1 MKKFL
6 KILALIVLILIIGL
20 FSIPFL
26 FKGKIV
32 EMAKTE
38 INNSVNADVNFGEFD
53 LSIFSSFPN
62 LAFTINNLSVIG
74 TDTFAGDTLA
84 YINKMSLVV
93 DLMSVMGNNIKVRA
107 IELNQPVIHAIALK
121 DGTANW
127 DIAPEDTTAATTEE
141 TPEDTSSSNFNLA
154 LKRLQITDATI
165 SYRDDDLGVST
176 TLKHMDLTLKGDM
189 SLAKTTLEIVSAIK
203 EVGFTYEGVDYLTKA
218 NLTMDVK
225 IGADM
230 DNWVYTF
237 EDNKFTINDLPLSF
251 DGEVAMP
258 TDDISMDLSFG
269 IKDSPFKQLLS
280 LIPALY
286 MNDFSGLK
294 ASGTFSFDGKLKGI
308 YNDSLM
314 PGYDINLGINNGS
327 FQYPDLPKAVK
338 NMAMDLNIKN
348 LDSADI
354 NKTVVNLKKFHL
366 EMAGNPVDAKLISK
380 NLLVDPY
387 INAFVKGTVDLGSV
401 KDIMPLD
408 SMELNGIISADLSMK
423 GNLSALEE
431 ERYED
436 FQADGNLGIKNMV
449 YKSADMPGTTISDM
463 SMAFSPAFVALKNF
477 DAKVGKS
484 DLHANGRIDNLLQYY
499 FKDDTLSG
507 NFNLNAGYF
516 DVNEWMSDD
525 ETATTETATTS
536 DTASSGEELSVV
548 EVPKNINFTLN
559 SGITKLHY
567 DDLDITNFKGVLIIR
582 GGEIIMQELFMQA
595 LDGTIAMNGKYSTKD
610 ISKPSMD
617 YEMNLTDID
626 LPKTYAAFNTIQ
638 KLAPILEKSTGKIS
652 GKMTLAMLLKQ
663 NMEPDIK
670 TLNGFGNIQTKQLV
684 IKGAKIFSLMD
695 SFFGTNKFSE
705 FKPKDTNLSI
715 RIKDGNVSFDPFDFA
730 VGKATAHTEGKQSVE
745 GALDYKMNWSV
756 PRDEFGSQ
764 IGSVMDAVSNKLQSQ
779 GINADI
785 GDNIDFNVL
794 VGGTIDKADIKV
806 VLGDQTGS
814 VVDAV
819 KDQIKDKVNEE
830 IDKAKQ
836 KAIDAAKAKAAQ
848 LLAEAQKRADQVKK
862 TAHQTAEKI
871 RTEGKNAAAKIRS
884 EAKKQADDLIKKAG
898 NNPLK
903 KRLVQESAKK
913 IKAEAEKKAKQT
925 ENTANSKANAV
936 ESKAKQEADGIVQKA
951 KQQGDELIRKAE
963 NS

>member
-6 KILALIVLILIIGL
+6 KIFAIIILVLIIGV

-38 INNSVNADVNFGEFD
+38 INNSVNATVNFGEFD

-74 TDTFAGDTLA
+74 TDTFAGDTLVS
-84 YINKMSLVV
+84 INKMSLVV

-107 IELNQPVIHAIALK
+107 IELNQPIVHAIALK

-127 DIAPEDTTAATTEE
+127 DIVPEDTVSTVENI
-141 TPEDTSSSNFNLA
+141 PEDTSTSNFNLA
-154 LKRLQITDATI
+154 LKRLQISDATI
-165 SYRDDDLGVST
+165 SYRDDELGIT
-176 TLKHMDLTLKGDM
+176 TVLKHMDLTLKGDM
-189 SLAKTTLEIVSAIK
+189 SLAKTTIEIVSAIK
-203 EVGFTYEGVDYLTKA
+203 EAGFNYEGIDYLTKG
-218 NLTMDVK
+218 NITMEAK

-237 EDNKFTINDLPLSF
+237 EDNKFTINELPFSF
-251 DGEVAMP
+251 DGEIAMP
-258 TDDISMDLSFG
+258 TDDISIDLSFA

-286 MNDFSGLK
+286 MNDFKDLK
-294 ASGTFSFDGKLKGI
+294 ASGTFSFDGKMKGI

-338 NMAMDLNIKN
+338 NVAMDLNVKN
-348 LDSADI
+348 VDSADI
-354 NKTVVNLKKFHL
+354 NKTVVNLKKLHL
-366 EMAGNPVDAKLISK
+366 EMAGNPVDAKLISQ

-387 INAFVKGTVDLGSV
+387 IDAFVKGKIDLGSI

-408 SMELNGIISADLSMK
+408 SIDLNGLITANLNMK
-423 GNLSALEE
+423 GNLSAIEE

-436 FQADGNLGIKNMV
+436 FQADGNFGIQNMI
-449 YKSADMPGTTISDM
+449 YKSADMPGTTINDM
-463 SMAFSPAFVALKNF
+463 LLTFSPQFVTLNNL

-484 DLHANGRIDNLLQYY
+484 DLHADGHIDNLLQYY
-499 FKDDTLSG
+499 FKDDTLTG
-507 NFNLNAGYF
+507 NFSFKSNYF

-525 ETATTETATTS
+525 ETTTATSTVTDSSTS
-536 DTASSGEELSVV
+536 DEELSVV

-559 SGITKLHY
+559 SGIGKLHY
-567 DDLDITNFKGVLIIR
+567 DDLDIEDFIGVLIIR
-582 GGEIIMQELFMQA
+582 GGEIIMQQLSMKA
-595 LDGTIAMNGKYSTKD
+595 LEGSIAMNGKYSTKD
-610 ISKPSMD
+610 MSKPSIS
-617 YEMNLTDID
+617 YEMNLTNID
-626 LPKTYAAFNTIQ
+626 LPKTYQAFKTVQ

-652 GKMTLAMLLKQ
+652 GKMILSSLLKQ
-663 NMEPDIK
+663 NMEPDLK
-670 TLNGFGNIQTKQLV
+670 TLNGFGNIQTKNLI
-684 IKGAKIFSLMD
+684 IKGSKLFGMMD
-695 SFFGTNKFSE
+695 KFFNTNKFSE

-715 RIKDGNVSFDPFDFA
+715 KIKDGNVSFDPFDFA
-730 VGKATAHTEGKQSVE
+730 VGNATAHTEGKQSVE

-756 PRDEFGSQ
+756 PKAEFGSQ
-764 IGSVMDAVSNKLQSQ
+764 IGSVMDAVSSKLKSQ

-785 GDNIDFNVL
+785 GENIDFNVL
-794 VGGTIDKADIKV
+794 VGGTIKNADVKV

-814 VVDAV
+814 VINAV
-819 KDQIKDKVNEE
+819 KEQIKDKVNEE

-836 KAIDAAKAKAAQ
+836 KAIEAAKAKAAQ
-848 LLAEAQKRADQVKK
+848 LLAEAQKQSDQVKK

-871 RTEGKNAAAKIRS
+871 RTEGRNAAAKIRS
-884 EAKKQADDLIKKAG
+884 EAQKQADDLIKQAG
-898 NNPLK
+898 NNPIK
-903 KRLVQESAKK
+903 KKLAEESAKK

-925 ENTANSKANAV
+925 ENTADSKANDI
-936 ESKAKQEADGIVQKA
+936 ENKAKNEADGIVNTA
-951 KQQGDELIRKAE
+951 KQKGDELIRKAE

>member
-1 MKKFL
+1 MKKIFKVL
-6 KILALIVLILIIGL
+6 FIIILVLIVAL

-38 INNSVNADVNFGEFD
+38 INNSVNAKVNFGKFD

-62 LAFTINNLSVIG
+62 LAFTINDLSVIG

-93 DLMSVMGNNIKVRA
+93 DLMSVMGDNIKVSA

-127 DIAPEDTTAATTEE
+127 DIAAEDTTVTEKEVPEDTT
-141 TPEDTSSSNFNLA
+141 SSNFNLA
-154 LKRLQITDATI
+154 LKRLQINDAII
-165 SYRDDDLGVST
+165 SYRDDDLGVVT
-176 TLKHMDLTLKGDM
+176 TLKHLDLTLKGDM
-189 SLAKTTLEIVSAIK
+189 SLAKTTMEITSAIK
-203 EVGFTYEGVDYLTKA
+203 EASFSYEGTNYLTKA
-218 NLTMDVK
+218 NITINVK
-225 IGADM
+225 IAADL
-230 DNWVYTF
+230 DNSVYTF
-237 EDNKFTINDLPLSF
+237 EDNKFTINELPLSF

-258 TDDISMDLSFG
+258 TDDISMNLSFA

-286 MNDFSGLK
+286 MNDFAGLK

-314 PGYDINLGINNGS
+314 PCYDINLGINNGS

-338 NMAMDLNIKN
+338 NVAMDLNIKN

-387 INAFVKGTVDLGSV
+387 IDAFVKGKVDLGSI

-408 SMELNGIISADLSMK
+408 DMELNGLISADLSMK
-423 GNLSALEE
+423 GYLSAIENE
-431 ERYED
+431 HYED
-436 FQADGNLGIKNMV
+436 FQADGNLGIQNMV
-449 YKSADMPGTTISDM
+449 YKSSDMPEVAISDM
-463 SMAFSPAFVALKNF
+463 LLSFSPAFVSLKNF
-477 DAKVGKS
+477 DAKIGKS

-499 FKDDTLSG
+499 FNNDTLSG
-507 NFNLNAGYF
+507 NFNLNSGYF
-516 DVNEWMSDD
+516 DINEWMSDD
-525 ETATTETATTS
+525 ETASTETSTT
-536 DTASSGEELSVV
+536 DTVAAGEELSVV
-548 EVPKNINFTLN
+548 EIPKNINFVMN
-559 SGITKLHY
+559 SDIGKLHY
-567 DDLDITNFKGVLIIR
+567 DNLDITDFKGTLIVR
-582 GGEIIMQELFMQA
+582 GGEVIMQELSMQM
-595 LDGTIAMNGKYSTKD
+595 LEGTIDMNGKYSTKD
-610 ISKPSMD
+610 MSKPSMD
-617 YEMNLTDID
+617 YEMSLTDID
-626 LPKTYAAFNTIQ
+626 LPKTYAAFKTIQ

-652 GKMTLAMLLKQ
+652 GKMTLSMILKP
-663 NMEPDIK
+663 NMEPDMK
-670 TLNGFGNIQTKQLV
+670 TLNGFGNIQTKELV
-684 IKGAKIFSLMD
+684 IKGAKLFGLMD
-695 SFFGTNKFSE
+695 SFFHTNKFSE

-715 RIKDGNVSFDPFDFA
+715 KIKDGNISFDPFDFA
-730 VGKATAHTEGKQSVE
+730 VGESTARVEGKQSVE
-745 GALDYKMNWSV
+745 GALDYKMNWTV
-756 PRDEFGSQ
+756 PKSEFGSQ
-764 IGSVMDAVSNKLQSQ
+764 IGSVMDAVSNKLKSQ

-785 GDNIDFNVL
+785 GDNIDFKVL
-794 VGGTIDKADIKV
+794 VGGTIDKSDIRV
-806 VLGDQTGS
+806 LLGDQTGS

-819 KDQIKDKVNEE
+819 KDQIKEKVNEE

-836 KAIDAAKAKAAQ
+836 KAIDAAKTKAAQ

-871 RTEGKNAAAKIRS
+871 RAEGKNAAAKIRS
-884 EAKKQADDLIKKAG
+884 EAQKQANDLIKKAG

-903 KRLVQESAKK
+903 KRIAKESAKK

-925 ENTANSKANAV
+925 ENTANAKANDV
-936 ESKAKQEADGIVQKA
+936 ENKAKQQADGIVNTA
-951 KQQGDELIRKAE
+951 KQKGDELIRKAE

>member
-1 MKKFL
+1 MKKFF
-6 KILALIVLILIIGL
+6 KILAIIILVLIIGL

-26 FKGKIV
+26 FKSKIV

-62 LAFTINNLSVIG
+62 LAFTINDLSVIG

-93 DLMSVMGNNIKVRA
+93 DLMSVMGDNIKVRA

-127 DIAPEDTTAATTEE
+127 DIAPEDTTTVATEE
-141 TPEDTSSSNFNLA
+141 TPEDTTSSNFNLA

-176 TLKHMDLTLKGDM
+176 TLKHMDLTLKGNM
-189 SLAKTTLEIVSAIK
+189 SLAKTTLEIVSVIK
-203 EVGFTYEGVDYLTKA
+203 EAGFSYEGVDYLTKA
-218 NLTMDVK
+218 NITMNAK

-230 DNWVYTF
+230 DKWVYTF

-258 TDDISMDLSFG
+258 TDDISMDLSFA

-286 MNDFSGLK
+286 MNDFAGLK

-338 NMAMDLNIKN
+338 NVAMDLNVKN

-387 INAFVKGTVDLGSV
+387 IDAFVKGKVDLGSV
-401 KDIMPLD
+401 KDIMPMD
-408 SMELNGIISADLSMK
+408 SVDLNGLITADLSMK
-423 GNLSALEE
+423 GNLSAIEE

-436 FQADGNLGIKNMV
+436 FQADGNLGIQNMV
-449 YKSADMPGTTISDM
+449 YKSADMPATTIKDM
-463 SMAFSPAFVALKNF
+463 LMSFSPQFVALKNF

-484 DLHANGRIDNLLQYY
+484 DLHADGRIDNLLQYY
-499 FKDDTLSG
+499 FKDDTLTGSF
-507 NFNLNAGYF
+507 NFNAGYF

-525 ETATTETATTS
+525 ETAAAETATTT
-536 DTASSGEELSVV
+536 DTAASEELSVV
-548 EVPKNINFTLN
+548 EVPKNIDFTLN
-559 SGITKLHY
+559 SGIGKLHY
-567 DDLDITNFKGVLIIR
+567 DNLDIDNFKGMLIIR
-582 GGEIIMQELFMQA
+582 GGEVIMRKLSMQV
-595 LDGTIAMNGKYSTKD
+595 LDGTIAMSGKYSTKD
-610 ISKPSMD
+610 MSKPSMD
-617 YEMNLTDID
+617 YEMSLTDID

-652 GKMTLAMLLKQ
+652 GKMTLSMILQ
-663 NMEPDIK
+663 PNMEPDMK
-670 TLNGFGNIQTKQLV
+670 TLNGFGNIQTKSLV
-684 IKGAKIFSLMD
+684 IKGSKLFSMMD

-715 RIKDGNVSFDPFDFA
+715 KIKDGNVSFDPFDFA

-756 PRDEFGSQ
+756 PKSEFGSS
-764 IGSVMDAVSNKLQSQ
+764 IGSVMDAVTGKLKAQ

-794 VGGTIDKADIKV
+794 VGGTIDKPDIKV
-806 VLGDQTGS
+806 LLGDQTGS

-830 IDKAKQ
+830 IDKAKE
-836 KAIDAAKAKAAQ
+836 KAIEEAKAKAAQ

-862 TAHQTAEKI
+862 AAHQTAEKI
-871 RTEGKNAAAKIRS
+871 RKEGKNTAAKIRS
-884 EAKKQADDLIKKAG
+884 EAQKQADDLIKQAG
-898 NNPLK
+898 SNPIK
-903 KRLVQESAKK
+903 KRLAKESAKK
-913 IKAEAEKKAKQT
+913 IKSEAEKKAKQT
-925 ENTANSKANAV
+925 ENTANSKANDI
-936 ESKAKQEADGIVQKA
+936 ENKAKKEADGIVQKA

>member
-6 KILALIVLILIIGL
+6 KIFAIIILVLIIGV

-38 INNSVNADVNFGEFD
+38 INNSVNATVNFGEFD

-74 TDTFAGDTLA
+74 TDTFAGDTLVS
-84 YINKMSLVV
+84 INKMSLVV

-107 IELNQPVIHAIALK
+107 IELNQPIVHAIALK

-127 DIAPEDTTAATTEE
+127 DIVPEDTVSTVENI
-141 TPEDTSSSNFNLA
+141 PEDTSTSNFNLA
-154 LKRLQITDATI
+154 LKRLQISDATI
-165 SYRDDDLGVST
+165 SYRDDELGIT
-176 TLKHMDLTLKGDM
+176 TVLKHMDLTLKGDM
-189 SLAKTTLEIVSAIK
+189 SLAKTTIEIVSAIK
-203 EVGFTYEGVDYLTKA
+203 EAGFNYEGIDYLTKG
-218 NLTMDVK
+218 NITMEAK

-237 EDNKFTINDLPLSF
+237 EDNKFTINELPFSF
-251 DGEVAMP
+251 DGEIAMP
-258 TDDISMDLSFG
+258 TDDISIDLSFA

-286 MNDFSGLK
+286 MNDFKDLK
-294 ASGTFSFDGKLKGI
+294 ASGTFSFDGKMKGI

-338 NMAMDLNIKN
+338 NVAMDLNVKN
-348 LDSADI
+348 VDSADI
-354 NKTVVNLKKFHL
+354 NKTVVNLKKLHL
-366 EMAGNPVDAKLISK
+366 EMAGNPVDAKLISQ

-387 INAFVKGTVDLGSV
+387 IDAFVKGKIDLGSI

-408 SMELNGIISADLSMK
+408 SIDLNGLITANLNMK
-423 GNLSALEE
+423 GNLSAIEE

-436 FQADGNLGIKNMV
+436 FQADGNFGIQNMI
-449 YKSADMPGTTISDM
+449 YKSADMPGTTINDM
-463 SMAFSPAFVALKNF
+463 LLTFSPQFVTLNNL

-484 DLHANGRIDNLLQYY
+484 DLHADGHIDNLLQYY
-499 FKDDTLSG
+499 FKDDTLTG
-507 NFNLNAGYF
+507 NFSFKSNYF

-525 ETATTETATTS
+525 ETTTATSTVTDSSTS
-536 DTASSGEELSVV
+536 DEELSVV

-559 SGITKLHY
+559 SGIGKLHY
-567 DDLDITNFKGVLIIR
+567 DDLDLEDFIGVLIIR
-582 GGEIIMQELFMQA
+582 GGEIIMQQLSMKA
-595 LDGTIAMNGKYSTKD
+595 LEGSIAMNGKYSTKD
-610 ISKPSMD
+610 MSKPSIS
-617 YEMNLTDID
+617 YEMNLTNID
-626 LPKTYAAFNTIQ
+626 LPKTYQAFKTVQ

-652 GKMTLAMLLKQ
+652 GKMILSSLLKQ
-663 NMEPDIK
+663 NMEPDLK
-670 TLNGFGNIQTKQLV
+670 TLNGFGNIQTKNLI
-684 IKGAKIFSLMD
+684 IKGSKLFGMMD
-695 SFFGTNKFSE
+695 KFFNTNKFSE

-715 RIKDGNVSFDPFDFA
+715 KIKDGNVSFDPFDFA
-730 VGKATAHTEGKQSVE
+730 VGNATAHTEGKQSVE

-756 PRDEFGSQ
+756 PKAEFGSQ
-764 IGSVMDAVSNKLQSQ
+764 IGSVMDAVSSKLKSQ

-785 GDNIDFNVL
+785 GENIDFNVL
-794 VGGTIDKADIKV
+794 VGGTIKNADVKV

-814 VVDAV
+814 VINAV
-819 KDQIKDKVNEE
+819 KEQIKDKVNEE

-836 KAIDAAKAKAAQ
+836 KAIEAAKAKAAQ
-848 LLAEAQKRADQVKK
+848 LLAEAQKQSDQVKK

-871 RTEGKNAAAKIRS
+871 RTEGRNAAAKIRS
-884 EAKKQADDLIKKAG
+884 EAQKQADDLIKQAG
-898 NNPLK
+898 NNPIK
-903 KRLVQESAKK
+903 KKLAEESAKK

-925 ENTANSKANAV
+925 ENTADSKANDI
-936 ESKAKQEADGIVQKA
+936 ENKAKNEADGIVNTA
-951 KQQGDELIRKAE
+951 KQKGDELIRKAE

>member
-6 KILALIVLILIIGL
+6 KILALIVLVLIVGL

-84 YINKMSLVV
+84 YIKKMSLVV
-93 DLMSVMGNNIKVRA
+93 DLMSVMGDNIKVRA

-127 DIAPEDTTAATTEE
+127 DIAPEDTTATTTKEI
-141 TPEDTSSSNFNLA
+141 PEDTTASNFNLA
-154 LKRLQITDATI
+154 LKRLQITDAVI

-176 TLKHMDLTLKGDM
+176 ILKHLNLTLKGDM
-189 SLAKTTLEIVSAIK
+189 SLAKTTLEISSAIK
-203 EVGFTYEGVDYLTKA
+203 EAGFSYEGIDYLTKA
-218 NLTMDVK
+218 NITMDAK
-225 IGADM
+225 ISADM

-251 DGEVAMP
+251 EGKVAMP

-286 MNDFSGLK
+286 MNDFKDLK
-294 ASGTFSFDGKLKGI
+294 ASGSFSFNGKLKGI

-314 PGYDINLGINNGS
+314 PGYDINLSIKNGM

-366 EMAGNPVDAKLISK
+366 EMAGNPLDAKLISK

-387 INAFVKGTVDLGSV
+387 IDAFVKGKIDLGSI

-408 SMELNGIISADLSMK
+408 SMELNGLITADLSMK

-436 FQADGNLGIKNMV
+436 FQADGNLGIQNMV
-449 YKSADMPGTTISDM
+449 YKSADMPGTTINDM
-463 SMAFSPAFVALKNF
+463 LLAFSPEFVALKNF

-484 DLHANGRIDNLLQYY
+484 DLRADGRIDNLLQYY

-507 NFNLNAGYF
+507 NFNFHAGFF
-516 DVNEWMSDD
+516 DVNEWMSGD
-525 ETATTETATTS
+525 ETETTETATADS
-536 DTASSGEELSVV
+536 VSSGEELSVV
-548 EVPKNINFTLN
+548 EVPENINFILN
-559 SGITKLHY
+559 SGIDKLHY
-567 DDLDITNFKGVLIIR
+567 DDLEIDNFKGTLIIR
-582 GGEIIMQELFMQA
+582 GGEVIMQSLSMQT
-595 LDGTIAMNGKYSTKD
+595 LDGTIAMSGKYSTKD
-610 ISKPSMD
+610 ITKPSMD

-626 LPKTYAAFNTIQ
+626 LPKTYRAFNTIQ
-638 KLAPILEKSTGKIS
+638 KLAPILEKSTGTIS
-652 GKMTLAMLLKQ
+652 GKMTLSMILKQ

-670 TLNGFGNIQTKQLV
+670 TLNGFGNIQTKNLV
-684 IKGAKIFSLMD
+684 IKGSKLFAMMD

-715 RIKDGNVSFDPFDFA
+715 KIKDGNVSFDPFDFA
-730 VGKATAHTEGKQSVE
+730 VGKATAHVEGKQSVE

-756 PRDEFGSQ
+756 PKSEFGSS
-764 IGSVMDAVSNKLQSQ
+764 IGSVMDAVSNKLKSQ

-785 GDNIDFNVL
+785 GDNIDFKVL

-806 VLGDQTGS
+806 LLGDQTGS

-819 KDQIKDKVNEE
+819 KDQIKEKVNEE

-836 KAIDAAKAKAAQ
+836 KAIDEAKAKAAQ

-871 RTEGKNAAAKIRS
+871 RSEGKNAAAKIRS
-884 EAKKQADDLIKKAG
+884 EAQKQADDLIKKAG
-898 NNPLK
+898 SNPIK
-903 KRLVQESAKK
+903 KKIAKESAKK
-913 IKAEAEKKAKQT
+913 LKSEAEKKAKQT
-925 ENTANSKANAV
+925 ENTANSKANDV
-936 ESKAKQEADGIVQKA
+936 ENKAKKEADGIIQKA

>member
-6 KILALIVLILIIGL
+6 KIFAIIILVLIIGV

-38 INNSVNADVNFGEFD
+38 INNSVNATVNFGEFD

-74 TDTFAGDTLA
+74 TDTFAGDTLVS
-84 YINKMSLVV
+84 INKMSLVV

-107 IELNQPVIHAIALK
+107 IELNQPIVHAIALK

-127 DIAPEDTTAATTEE
+127 DIVPEDTVSTVENI
-141 TPEDTSSSNFNLA
+141 PEDTSTSNFNLA
-154 LKRLQITDATI
+154 LKRLQISDATI
-165 SYRDDDLGVST
+165 SYRDDELGIT
-176 TLKHMDLTLKGDM
+176 TVLKHMDLTLKGDM
-189 SLAKTTLEIVSAIK
+189 SLAKTTIEIVSAIK
-203 EVGFTYEGVDYLTKA
+203 EAGFNYEGIDYLTKG
-218 NLTMDVK
+218 NITMEAK

-237 EDNKFTINDLPLSF
+237 EDNKFTINELPFSF
-251 DGEVAMP
+251 DGEIAMP
-258 TDDISMDLSFG
+258 TDDISIDLSFA

-286 MNDFSGLK
+286 MNDFKDLK
-294 ASGTFSFDGKLKGI
+294 ASGTFSFDGKMKGI

-338 NMAMDLNIKN
+338 NVAMDLNVKN
-348 LDSADI
+348 VDSADI
-354 NKTVVNLKKFHL
+354 NKTVVNLKKLHL
-366 EMAGNPVDAKLISK
+366 EMAGNPVDAKLISQ

-387 INAFVKGTVDLGSV
+387 IDAFVKGKIDLGSI

-408 SMELNGIISADLSMK
+408 SIDLNGLITANLNMK
-423 GNLSALEE
+423 GNLSAIEE

-436 FQADGNLGIKNMV
+436 FQADGNFGIQNMI
-449 YKSADMPGTTISDM
+449 YKSADMPGTTINDM
-463 SMAFSPAFVALKNF
+463 LLTFSPQFVTLNNL

-484 DLHANGRIDNLLQYY
+484 DLHADGHIDNLLQYY
-499 FKDDTLSG
+499 FKDDTLTG
-507 NFNLNAGYF
+507 NFSFKSNYF

-525 ETATTETATTS
+525 ETTTATSTVTDSSTS
-536 DTASSGEELSVV
+536 DEELSVV

-559 SGITKLHY
+559 SGIGKLHY
-567 DDLDITNFKGVLIIR
+567 DDFDLEDFIGVLIIR
-582 GGEIIMQELFMQA
+582 GGEIIMQQLSMKA
-595 LDGTIAMNGKYSTKD
+595 LEGSIAMNGKYSTKD
-610 ISKPSMD
+610 MSKPSIS
-617 YEMNLTDID
+617 YEMNLTNID
-626 LPKTYAAFNTIQ
+626 LPKTYQAFKTVQ

-652 GKMTLAMLLKQ
+652 GKMILSSLLKQ
-663 NMEPDIK
+663 NMEPDLK
-670 TLNGFGNIQTKQLV
+670 TLNGFGNIQTKNLI
-684 IKGAKIFSLMD
+684 IKGSKLFGMMD
-695 SFFGTNKFSE
+695 KFFNTNKFSE

-715 RIKDGNVSFDPFDFA
+715 KIKDGNVSFDPFDFA
-730 VGKATAHTEGKQSVE
+730 VGNATAHTEGKQSVE

-756 PRDEFGSQ
+756 PKAEFGSQ
-764 IGSVMDAVSNKLQSQ
+764 IGSVMDAVSSKLKSQ

-785 GDNIDFNVL
+785 GENIDFNVL
-794 VGGTIDKADIKV
+794 VGGTIKNADVKV

-814 VVDAV
+814 VINAV
-819 KDQIKDKVNEE
+819 KEQIKDKVNEE

-836 KAIDAAKAKAAQ
+836 KAIEAAKAKAAQ
-848 LLAEAQKRADQVKK
+848 LLAEAQKQSDQVKK

-871 RTEGKNAAAKIRS
+871 RTEGRNAAAKIRS
-884 EAKKQADDLIKKAG
+884 EAQKQADDLIKQAG
-898 NNPLK
+898 NNPIK
-903 KRLVQESAKK
+903 KKLAEESAKK

-925 ENTANSKANAV
+925 ENTADSKANDI
-936 ESKAKQEADGIVQKA
+936 ENKAKNEADGIVNTA
-951 KQQGDELIRKAE
+951 KQKGDELIRKAE